1 MTVIY
6 LENPVEGSL
15 LVEDIEPVVRGE
27 PDEAVGE
34 DVPVPD
40 PDPGDEGVAHGP
52 VPGVLDGTVEEGG
65 ALSLHRH
72 VVREPGGELRH
83 QLPGPGHGHGE

>member
-1 MTVIY
+1 MIY

-15 LVEDIEPVVRGE
+15 LVEHIEPVVRGE

-40 PDPGDEGVAHGP
+40 PDPGDQGVAHGP
-52 VPGVLDGTVEEGG
+52 VPGVGHWAVQEGRALPLDGQVG
-65 ALSLHRH
+65 
-72 VVREPGGELRH
+72 REPGRELGH
-83 QLPGPGHGHGE
+83 QVTRTENS